1 MGSGQV
7 GSVGPQTLRIVP
19 LPVGALAAN
28 CYILIHP
35 AGGQACII
43 DPGAEPERILQ
54 ALPRGVQVRYV
65 LVTHAHFD
73 HVGAVAAVRQATGAP
88 FLLHPSDLELLRR
101 APEAAELYT
110 GQRFPPPPEPD
121 GLLAH
126 GQRLLLG
133 ELAIEVRHTPGHSP
147 GSVSLWVPAEP
158 PVVFTG
164 DALFAGSIGRTDLP
178 GGDHRQLVEAIR
190 RELLS
195 LEDRTVVYP
204 GHGPTTTV
212 GQERRTNPFLAG
224 PGLEG
229 LQGLEGLERPDG
241 REGPEARG

>member
-7 GSVGPQTLRIVP
+7 SSTGPQAVRIIP
-19 LPVGALAAN
+19 LAVGALAAN

-35 AGGQACII
+35 ASGQACII
-43 DPGAEPERILQ
+43 DPGAEPQRILR
-54 ALPRGVQVRYV
+54 ALPQGVQVRYV
-65 LVTHAHFD
+65 VATHAHFD

-88 FLLHPSDLELLRR
+88 FLLHPSDAELLRR

-110 GQRFPPPPEPD
+110 GERLLAPPEPD
-121 GLLAH
+121 AALAH
-126 GQRLLLG
+126 GQHLPLG
-133 ELAIEVRHTPGHSP
+133 DLAIEVRHTPGHSP

-158 PVVFTG
+158 PVVFSG

-178 GGDHRQLVEAIR
+178 GGDFRQLVEAIR

-229 LQGLEGLERPDG
+229 LQGRKRPEGLE
-241 REGPEARG
+241 GPEVTG